1 MLPETHLPSSARTV
15 ILGIG
20 NPLLSDEGVGVHAV
34 RWLDDNIDEH
44 QKHQLN
50 IDFVDGGTIGFALSG
65 LIGDADQIVIID
77 AAELHSEPG
86 TIRVF
91 TGEGMDQ
98 FLGQRQSLAVHEVSL
113 LDVLSVVLLEDRLPV
128 KRAII
133 GIQPASLEWGETPTE
148 PVARSIPE
156 ACHAALDLVRGWL
169 Q

>member
-1 MLPETHLPSSARTV
+1 MQQESCMSSPARTV

-20 NPLLSDEGVGVHAV
+20 NPLLSDEGVGVHAI
-34 RWLDDNIDEH
+34 RWLDSNVDEG
-44 QKHQLN
+44 QKNLLN
-50 IDFVDGGTIGFALSG
+50 VDFVDGGTIGFALSG

-77 AAELHSEPG
+77 AAQLHGEPG
-86 TIRVF
+86 AVQVF
-91 TGEGMDQ
+91 TGEDMDR

-113 LDVLSVVLLEDRLPV
+113 LDVLSVVMLEDRLPS

-148 PVARSIPE
+148 PVAKSIPG

>member
-1 MLPETHLPSSARTV
+1 MPSSARTV

-20 NPLLSDEGVGVHAV
+20 NPLLSDEGVGVHAI
-34 RWLDDNIDEH
+34 RWLDENIDVD
-44 QKHQLN
+44 QKNLLN

-77 AAELHSEPG
+77 AAQLHDEPG
-86 TIRVF
+86 TVQVF
-91 TGEGMDQ
+91 TGEDMDR

-113 LDVLSVVLLEDRLPV
+113 LDVLSVVLLEDRLPA

-148 PVARSIPE
+148 PVAKSIPE
-156 ACHAALDLVRGWL
+156 ACHVAIDLVREWM